1 MVGFD
6 AMFET
11 ASVEQRVVGVSVA
24 VKPNDSMG
32 VETHDSTIM
41 AFREVTKPCFTARPG
56 VQPVV
61 ILKLQLL
68 HYALVEVPQLA
79 VHC

>member
-41 AFREVTKPCFTARPG
+41 AFREVTKQIGRAH
-56 VQPVV
+56 V
-61 ILKLQLL
+61 
-68 HYALVEVPQLA
+68 
-79 VHC
+79 